1 MTMYNSTFIRR
12 LGKIVRTHYETLT
25 QRIKIYLYGA
35 IKRNKMKL
43 ERILEHLNSFEKNSF
58 LKIIDSILANNPKN
72 ALEVEKILS
81 DKSRDLKNM
90 DNINVAKVFNLVQDE
105 FAEFI
110 SEEFA
115 NSTSQLDILTD
126 LISRDGKCILKQ
138 DWFARLYERELL
150 NFNNKLKSFQNSIE
164 SEKSEIDEHRKRD
177 YKIYRACLHTA
188 YFNDEENNQEKKI
201 TRDEQSMLLTLANQ
215 LGLSQEESKLI
226 NYLIIPIVKYNID
239 TVINDLKSNGVIF
252 FSKKTNTIFVADEI
266 VRILRK
272 TRGKEIGDKFFRR
285 VLRLFRE
292 PVINIICKKH
302 NVDWRLPLDQKIKNI
317 INSGISFTDILIND
331 IQKEKATLT
340 EKKHFINEFC
350 DEELNISPSIK
361 GVTIEEKVAN
371 LIKYFEEIEQDEKV
385 GISIEG
391 YEKLLIELGDVLP
404 QLNESLRNELEFQ
417 EANVLNSHFL
427 LCYNIKPRDILEMIS
442 AKDLELFVTIK
453 LIKTRGDLILNILDA
468 YKDSANLY
476 LENYTNIG
484 FRNLAALKENGII
497 LKEAEIGIKFE
508 ELTKAIFIKL
518 GFNVDEELRKKLN
531 TDKDKTDIVINLGN
545 FDIILIECKTSK
557 DSSYNKFSSVS
568 RQLKAY
574 SNLAKLNNF
583 KVIKSLLVAPDFS
596 PDFIKDCGIDYELN
610 LSLITATTLNKIL
623 SAFKNS
629 KLKAFPHNLLMR
641 DVLIQE
647 DRILTAIEK

>member
-1 MTMYNSTFIRR
+1 
-12 LGKIVRTHYETLT
+12 
-25 QRIKIYLYGA
+25 
-35 IKRNKMKL
+35 MKL
-43 ERILEHLNSFEKNSF
+43 EKILEHLNSFEKNSF
-58 LKIIDSILANNPKN
+58 LKIIDNILANNPKN
-72 ALEVEKILS
+72 AIEVDKILS

-90 DNINVAKVFNLVQDE
+90 DNINVAKVFNLVQEE

-110 SEEFA
+110 REEFV

-138 DWFARLYERELL
+138 DWFSRLYEKELL
-150 NFNNKLKSFQNSIE
+150 SFDVKLKIFQNSIE
-164 SEKSEIDEHRKRD
+164 NEKSDIDEHRRRD
-177 YKIYRACLHTA
+177 YKIYRSCLHTA
-188 YFNDEENNQEKKI
+188 YYNDEDNNQEKKI

-215 LGLSQEESKLI
+215 LGLSQEEAKLI

-239 TVINDLKSNGVIF
+239 SVINDLKSNGVIF

-292 PVINIICKKH
+292 PQINIICKKH
-302 NVDWRLPLDQKIKNI
+302 NVDWRLPIDQKIKNI
-317 INSGISFTDILIND
+317 INAGISFTDVLIND
-331 IQKEKATLT
+331 IQKENATLT

-350 DEELNISPSIK
+350 DKELNISPPLK
-361 GVTIEEKVAN
+361 GITVEEKVAN
-371 LIKYFEEIEQDEKV
+371 LIKYFDDIEQDEKV
-385 GISIEG
+385 GISIDG
-391 YEKLLIELGDVLP
+391 YEKLLIELGEILP
-404 QLNESLRNELEFQ
+404 QLNQSLKEELEFQ
-417 EANVLNSHFL
+417 EENVLNSHFL
-427 LCYNIKPRDILEMIS
+427 LCYNIKPRDVLEMIS
-442 AKDLELFVTIK
+442 AKDLELFATTK
-453 LIKTRGDLILNILDA
+453 QIKTRGDLILNILDA

-508 ELTKAIFIKL
+508 ELTKIIFTKL

-531 TDKDKTDIVINLGN
+531 TDKDKADIVINLGN

-583 KVIKSLLVAPDFS
+583 KVIKSLLVASDFS
-596 PDFIKDCGIDYELN
+596 PDFIKDCGLDYELN

-629 KLKAFPHNLLMR
+629 KLKSFPHNLLMR

-647 DRILTAIEK
+647 DRILTAMEK